1 MIVTLEGFMGCGKS
15 SIGREL
21 ARLTGWEAYDL
32 DSYIVFR
39 QSRSIADIFATDGEA
54 HFREIETACLKDLL
68 AQYEGENLIIALGGG
83 APLLN
88 ADLLKEKT
96 CCIWL
101 RASYETILR
110 HIGNSDPTRPLYN
123 GDIRAR
129 MEQRAPIYASAA
141 HHIIDVDGRN
151 ALSVAQEILEKI
163 TFRIEVG

>member
-21 ARLTGWEAYDL
+21 AKLTGWEAFDL

-39 QSRSIADIFATDGEA
+39 QSRSIADIFAAEGEA
-54 HFREIETACLKDLL
+54 RFREIETACLKDLL
-68 AQYEGENLIIALGGG
+68 EQYEGENLIIALGGG

-101 RASYETILR
+101 RATYETILR
-110 HIGNSDPTRPLYN
+110 HIGSSDPTRPLYN

-141 HHIIDVDGRN
+141 RHIIDVDGRN
-151 ALSVAQEILEKI
+151 APSVAQEILEI
-163 TFRIEVG
+163 IQG

>member
-1 MIVTLEGFMGCGKS
+1 MGCGKS

-32 DSYIVFR
+32 DAYIVFR

-88 ADLLKEKT
+88 ADLLREKT

-110 HIGNSDPTRPLYN
+110 HIGSSDPTRPLYN

-129 MEQRAPIYASAA
+129 MERRAPIYASAA
-141 HHIIDVDGRN
+141 RHIIDVDGRN
-151 ALSVAQEILEKI
+151 APSVAQEIRQMLQ
-163 TFRIEVG
+163 G